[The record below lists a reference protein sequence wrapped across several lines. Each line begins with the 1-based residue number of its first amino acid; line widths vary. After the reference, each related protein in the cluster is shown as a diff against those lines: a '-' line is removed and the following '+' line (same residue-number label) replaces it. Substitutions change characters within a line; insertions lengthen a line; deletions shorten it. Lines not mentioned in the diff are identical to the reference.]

1 VRIKNQDAEEHG
13 QMSQMRRTREGIGGM
28 NMDKE
33 KKIRGDG
40 EKCHRCGVRQPYQGY
55 ECCEPCL
62 NEMLLGP
69 PAVSPQA
76 AWNRFVEEFTGALL
90 RSKKRQSLEH
100 HIAHSS
106 NRPPKPFAKRLYW
119 L

>member
-1 VRIKNQDAEEHG
+1 MNVIDRDDAE
-13 QMSQMRRTREGIGGM
+13 GM
-28 NMDKE
+28 AK
-33 KKIRGDG
+33 
-40 EKCHRCGVRQPYQGY
+40 KCHRCGVRQPYQGY

-106 NRPPKPFAKRLYW
+106 NRPRSHLQSGSTGCDW
-119 L
+119 GG